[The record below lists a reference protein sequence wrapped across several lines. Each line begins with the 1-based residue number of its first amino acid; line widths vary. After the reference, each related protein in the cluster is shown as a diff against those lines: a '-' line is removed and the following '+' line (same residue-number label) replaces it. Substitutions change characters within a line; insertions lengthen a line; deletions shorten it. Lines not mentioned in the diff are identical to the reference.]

1 MALKVAR
8 CETYFIGIGLP
19 KQTKQLLIR
28 GVRK

>member
-19 KQTKQLLIR
+19 KQTKQLLIKDLK
-28 GVRK
+28 V